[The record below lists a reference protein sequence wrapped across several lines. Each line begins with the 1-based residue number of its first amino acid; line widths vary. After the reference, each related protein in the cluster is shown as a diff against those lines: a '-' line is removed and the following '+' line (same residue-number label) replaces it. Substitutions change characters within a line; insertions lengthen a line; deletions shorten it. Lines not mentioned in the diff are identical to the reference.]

1 MNHYNITENEGITE
15 SLYFRIPYAVTLS
28 LIFIFSVVSGCF
40 VCYVIKINNMMKKR
54 IWFYFFMVAMAD
66 TSTSLFSIPII
77 IAANV
82 NESILSIRW
91 VCKLNKALMVF
102 FGCWSLFT
110 LATLSLYKCA
120 IISRPIE
127 SFSKTVHYDIIIYLT
142 VSLTLSLFFAISP
155 LVGFSDYHYHK
166 GRKFCVLRSEDATND
181 LIFSALCGTIVY
193 FASLCII
200 IVSSVRIYLTINKQ
214 NKERR
219 KISTCISAK
228 NDSVTKM
235 LLLLVA
241 VFFTL
246 WTPLLLYLL
255 LGMAKV
261 TLPPLYSHLSWLLV
275 YMQGCV
281 NPLIYF
287 FRHTAFSAALGKF
300 FHKQT
305 VATNIDGEY
314 SDFRKR
320 TISGNNL
327 AVISTTTHSS
337 NHGDDHTTQSFTSV

>member
-1 MNHYNITENEGITE
+1 MNNITENVEITE

-28 LIFIFSVVSGCF
+28 LILIFSVVSGCF
-40 VCYVIKINNMMKKR
+40 VCYVIKTTNMMKKR

-91 VCKLNKALMVF
+91 VCQLNKALMVF

-110 LATLSLYKCA
+110 LATLSLYKCY

-127 SFSKTVHYDIIIYLT
+127 SFTKTGYYDIIIYLT
-142 VSLTLSLFFAISP
+142 ASLTLSLFFAISP
-155 LVGFSDYHYHK
+155 LVGFSEYRYHK

-181 LIFSALCGTIVY
+181 LIFSALCGTIAY
-193 FASLCII
+193 FVSLCIL

-214 NKERR
+214 NKVRNN
-219 KISTCISAK
+219 ISNGIPAT
-228 NDSVTKM
+228 NESVLKT

-261 TLPPLYSHLSWLLV
+261 TLPPLYSHIAYLL
-275 YMQGCV
+275 MFLQGCV
-281 NPLIYF
+281 NPLIYC
-287 FRHTAFSAALGKF
+287 FRHSAFQTALK
-300 FHKQT
+300 KMC
-305 VATNIDGEY
+305 
-314 SDFRKR
+314 
-320 TISGNNL
+320 
-327 AVISTTTHSS
+327 
-337 NHGDDHTTQSFTSV
+337 